1 MKDRLLKSF
10 TALAMCCLML
20 ALAIP
25 ASGQFRIEIGRPH
38 TWGADRLARQA
49 ESDSS
54 RFAAT
59 VDRAY
64 DRGGFDFDI
73 EDTRLSERARDLERQ
88 LSVVSQDLE
97 RGTSNYEVRS
107 DIASALRIAQDIDST
122 MRYRRSSF
130 GFGVD
135 REWMQVRSDL
145 NRLARMYNL
154 R

>member
-1 MKDRLLKSF
+1 MKDRLQKYF
-10 TALAMCCLML
+10 TALAMCCLVL

-49 ESDSS
+49 ELDSS

-64 DRGGFDFDI
+64 DRGGFDTG
-73 EDTRLSERARDLERQ
+73 DTRLSERARDLERQ

-97 RGTSNYEVRS
+97 RGSNNYEVRS
-107 DIASALRIAQDIDST
+107 DIASALRIAQDIDSA
-122 MRYRRSSF
+122 MRYRQSSF
-130 GFGVD
+130 GFGV
-135 REWMQVRSDL
+135 
-145 NRLARMYNL
+145 AP
-154 R
+154 